1 MKIEIKTDEN
11 GNLYA
16 ELPETQPEP
25 QPGLKPG
32 HKTTE
37 AAATLI
43 GIALAVALSKG
54 WLTPAEASAAT
65 QAANELIGN
74 IAVVALP
81 AFYTLY
87 RTALKLM
94 EAWKK
99 RKDCK

>member
-16 ELPETQPEP
+16 ELPEMPEAP

-43 GIALAVALSKG
+43 GLAAAVAISKG

-65 QAANELIGN
+65 QA
-74 IAVVALP
+74 VVSVLRRSRVA
-81 AFYTLY
+81 T
-87 RTALKLM
+87 
-94 EAWKK
+94 
-99 RKDCK
+99 